1 MLRVTTITEDADET
15 IGRLEQVVKTGAF
28 DQPVEIAAFRVHRE
42 LVDKTPKRWTGHTRK
57 EWQIQKTAPG
67 QRLVF
72 NRSKV
77 MLFLEGGTGNAGTP
91 TSNGGYIYPKTKKFL
106 FIPLT
111 STAAVGGWTPGM
123 KFGRDYVLARR
134 VRGIKAMRIVEKM
147 RPRAAEI
154 LKGEMKNF
162 LERIFK

>member
-1 MLRVTTITEDADET
+1 MLRVVTDTKEASEAVA
-15 IGRLEQVVKTGAF
+15 RLEGIVKTGAF

-42 LVDKTPKRWTGHTRK
+42 LVEKTPKRWTGLTRR
-57 EWQIQKTAPG
+57 EWQIQKTGPG
-67 QRLVF
+67 ERLVF

-106 FIPLT
+106 FVPMRQE
-111 STAAVGGWTPGM
+111 AQFGWKPGM
-123 KFGRDYVLARR
+123 RYGTDYILKRR